1 MKLSAQIRHA
11 YELLSEGKRTCVCTH
26 IQRPHKCTWS
36 VKGVCAYGC
45 LPVKLLEP
53 VSLCITSSAS
63 WHFPT
68 VSKLGDREASEAS
81 SKASSLQKDRGK
93 NQAVNQ
99 KGGSLYYTEQ
109 TSWCNTREQIT
120 YSIIRNRA
128 LPEKEVFFLILFLP
142 TLVTQAIS
150 VIFLQHLSC
159 HL

>member
-1 MKLSAQIRHA
+1 MILNGLENMRIHYYLNIMNLKRLKINKITLQQHMKLSAQIRHA

-120 YSIIRNRA
+120 
-128 LPEKEVFFLILFLP
+128 
-142 TLVTQAIS
+142 
-150 VIFLQHLSC
+150 
-159 HL
+159 